1 MTNMATRIMVGL
13 VGIPAMLAAV
23 WIGGWLFSAVVVGIS
38 TVALWEF
45 YNLSAT
51 KHAEANR
58 SVGIAWGVLLQLVVA
73 IGASMDVLVTP
84 AWLLLVGS
92 LVVAGT
98 LVTLAAELWRN
109 LPNAVLNTAIT
120 IVGVVYVSL
129 SLSALIFM
137 RAIPEGTLGTS
148 ASLLPQGASLVLM
161 TFASVWASDSAAY
174 FVGLA
179 IGKHKMFP
187 RVSPKKS
194 WEGAAGGFAAAV
206 AAFWGLASVLAPAM
220 PWPHAVAAGVI
231 VGIVGPIGDL
241 AESLLKR
248 DAEIKD
254 SSHIIPG
261 HGGFL
266 DRFDSMLF
274 VAPLVMIYIMVS
286 QAYAWPAIRL
296 GW

>member
-1 MTNMATRIMVGL
+1 MTNMVTRIMVGL

-23 WIGGWLFSAVVVGIS
+23 WVGGWLFSTVILGIS
-38 TVALWEF
+38 AMALWEF
-45 YNLSAT
+45 YDLSAS

-58 SVGIAWGVLLQLVVA
+58 SVGLVWAMVFQVAVAAGAATDVLL
-73 IGASMDVLVTP
+73 TP
-84 AWLLLVGS
+84 PWLLLLGAL
-92 LVVAGT
+92 LVLGA

-129 SLSALIFM
+129 SLASLMVM
-137 RAIPEGTLGTS
+137 RSIPDGVLGAES
-148 ASLLPQGASLVLM
+148 NLLPQGASLVLM

-179 IGKHKMFP
+179 FGKHKMFP

-194 WEGAAGGFAAAV
+194 WEGAAGGFVAAV
-206 AAFWGLASVLAPAM
+206 LAFWWLAGFLVPAM

-231 VGIVGPIGDL
+231 VGVVGPIGDL

-274 VAPLVMIYIMVS
+274 VAPCVLMYIMVA
-286 QAYAWPAIRL
+286 QAYAWPAVRL

>member
-1 MTNMATRIMVGL
+1 MTNMATRILVGA
-13 VGIPAMLAAV
+13 VGIPALLATV
-23 WIGGWLFSAVVVGIS
+23 WLGGWVFSAVVIGIS
-38 TVALWEF
+38 TIALWEF

-58 SVGIAWGVLLQLVVA
+58 SVGIAWGVLLQLAVA
-73 IGASMDVLVTP
+73 VGASMAVLTSP
-84 AWLLLVGS
+84 SWLLLIGS
-92 LVVAGT
+92 LLVIGT

-129 SLSALIFM
+129 SLASLIFM
-137 RAIPEGTLGTS
+137 RAIPEGTLGS
-148 ASLLPQGASLVLM
+148 VPGLLPQGAALVLM
-161 TFASVWASDSAAY
+161 TFASVWAADSAAY

-179 IGKHKMFP
+179 IGRHKMFP

-194 WEGAAGGFAAAV
+194 WEGAAGGFLAAV
-206 AAFWGLASVLAPAM
+206 AAFWGLASVLTPGM
-220 PWPHAVAAGVI
+220 PWPHSAAAGVI
-231 VGIVGPIGDL
+231 VGLVGPIGDL

-254 SSHIIPG
+254 SSQIIPG

-274 VAPLVMIYIMVS
+274 VAPLVMIYIMVAQS
-286 QAYAWPAIRL
+286 YAWPALRL
-296 GW
+296 EW